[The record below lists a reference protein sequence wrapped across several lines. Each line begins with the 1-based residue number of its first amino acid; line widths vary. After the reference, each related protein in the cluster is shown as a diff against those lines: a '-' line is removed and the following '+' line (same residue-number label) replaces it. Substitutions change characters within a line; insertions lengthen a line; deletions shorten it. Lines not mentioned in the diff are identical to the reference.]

1 MTILTN
7 KYFIGFVV
15 ALAIVFSV
23 LAYGSNQY
31 DKGYNVA
38 ELKSQA
44 EMLDFKNRLAI
55 EATETIKRTQVAA
68 QKSKDLQDK
77 QIAELQQQKTNLEN
91 IVKENENEAN
101 TDVNRDRIGLELPS
115 VMRLNKIK

>member
-7 KYFIGFVV
+7 KYFIGFVI
-15 ALAIVFSV
+15 ALAVVFSV

-31 DKGYNVA
+31 DKGYKAADTKAKV
-38 ELKSQA
+38 
-44 EMLDFKNRLAI
+44 EMLSFKNELAI

-77 QIAELQQQKTNLEN
+77 QIAELQKQNLNLEN

-101 TDVNRDRIGLELPS
+101 IDVNRDRIGLELPS
-115 VMRLNKIK
+115 VLRLNKIK